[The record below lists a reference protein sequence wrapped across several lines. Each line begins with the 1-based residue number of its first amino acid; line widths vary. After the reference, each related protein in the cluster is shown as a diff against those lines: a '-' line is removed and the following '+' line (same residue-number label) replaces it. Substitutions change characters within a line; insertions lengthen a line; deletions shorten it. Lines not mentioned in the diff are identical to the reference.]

1 MKSAVEP
8 LSPTRV
14 KLTVE
19 VPFEELKPS
28 LDAAYKKIAQQIN
41 VPGFRRGKVPPQV
54 IDQRV
59 GRELVLDE
67 AVNDALPHFYLQA
80 LRDNDVQAL
89 SQPEVDVSDFTDGN
103 QLAFSAELD
112 VRPQIQL
119 PDYEGLEVS
128 VEDVEVSDD
137 DIEEQLQALRERF
150 ATLTVAEH
158 PAGDGDFVTI
168 DLAASRDGVAIE
180 EAQATGVSYKV
191 GSGTMLD
198 GLDEAVRGLSAGESA
213 TFASRLTGGDLAD
226 EEVDVQVRVQSVKEQ
241 QLPPLDD
248 DFAQTASEFD
258 TVDELRADLRTRLER
273 GKRLEQAAA
282 ARDAVLEALLDRVEV
297 PLPESAVE
305 EEFQSR
311 RQAIRDQLTYAGLG
325 EQQYL
330 ESEGQSPEEF
340 EEQLRSRA
348 RSSLAAQFLL
358 DELAKQQQLSVA
370 EAELTDHLVRRAARA
385 GVPPEQYADQVV
397 EQGQV
402 PVLVAEVVRAKA
414 LALLVESA
422 TVTDSSGRQVE
433 LKRLQ
438 PDGSIAAE
446 SADGERPDEE
456 PEAADETVG
465 QSVRA

>member
-19 VPFEELKPS
+19 VAFEELKPS

-67 AVNDALPHFYLQA
+67 AVNDALPQFYLQA
-80 LRDNDVQAL
+80 LQENDVQAL
-89 SQPEVDVSDFTDGN
+89 SQPEVDVSDFTDG
-103 QLAFSAELD
+103 QKLAFVAELD

-119 PDYEGLEVS
+119 PEYEGMEVS
-128 VEDVEVSDD
+128 VEDVEVTDD
-137 DIEEQLQALRERF
+137 DIEEQLQALGERF
-150 ATLTVAEH
+150 ATLIPVERPAEE
-158 PAGDGDFVTI
+158 GDFVTI

-180 EAQATGVSYKV
+180 EARATGVSYKV
-191 GSGTMLD
+191 GAGTMLD

-213 TFASRLTGGDLAD
+213 TFSSNLTGGDLAGED
-226 EEVDVQVRVQSVKEQ
+226 VDVEVGVQSVKEQ

-282 ARDAVLEALLDRVEV
+282 ARDAVLEALLDRAEV

-311 RQAIRDQLTYAGLG
+311 RQAIRDQLSYAGIG

-340 EEQLRSRA
+340 EEQLRSRV
-348 RSSLAAQFLL
+348 RNSLAAQFLL
-358 DELAKQQQLSVA
+358 EELAKQQQLSVA
-370 EAELTDHLVRRAARA
+370 EAELTEHLVRRATRA
-385 GVPPEQYADQVV
+385 GVQPEQYADQVV

-414 LALLVESA
+414 LALLVKSA
-422 TVTDSSGRQVE
+422 TVTDASGRHVE

-438 PDGSIAAE
+438 PDGSIADE
-446 SADGERPDEE
+446 SADSPSEQRPQATDE
-456 PEAADETVG
+456 PAAQPVK
-465 QSVRA
+465 A